1 VCLQL
6 LSIFTHGVALNIPAY
21 LPPIHSNVLFNLA
34 TERFC
39 FGLVDIVAAGN
50 PAGPS
55 CTTSLSAGSAASLY
69 FFITDSSS
77 WRVAPQEAIIAS
89 SLRRCVTINQIM
101 PRSMTT
107 SGPSLGS
114 NAYFQHCNFSVDEG
128 NSQRWA
134 KAATRAR
141 WSVVEGTGL
150 YQGTQLDGLS
160 AGYTI
165 RVGGGLGFWHSF
177 S

>member
-1 VCLQL
+1 MCLQL
-6 LSIFTHGVALNIPAY
+6 LSIFTQGVALNIPAY

-89 SLRRCVTINQIM
+89 SLRRCVTN
-101 PRSMTT
+101 P
-107 SGPSLGS
+107 L
-114 NAYFQHCNFSVDEG
+114 HCNFSVDEG

-134 KAATRAR
+134 KAARGAR
-141 WSVVEGTGL
+141 WSVVEGTPENCPQSRRFL
-150 YQGTQLDGLS
+150 PPNRL
-160 AGYTI
+160 I
-165 RVGGGLGFWHSF
+165 RLRGRRVHRRKRTY
-177 S
+177 